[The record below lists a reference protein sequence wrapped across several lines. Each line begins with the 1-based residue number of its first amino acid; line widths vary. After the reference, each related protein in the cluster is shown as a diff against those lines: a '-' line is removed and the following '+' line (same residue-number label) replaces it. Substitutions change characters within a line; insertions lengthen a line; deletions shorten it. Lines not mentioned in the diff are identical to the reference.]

1 MKPSSEQ
8 MFVLTLCS
16 RCASVYYGMKDRKI
30 KRKDIRQAIKEPCDI
45 CCRAGYEYIIEE
57 NKGEQH
63 EH

>member
-1 MKPSSEQ
+1 MKHKPIE
-8 MFVLTLCS
+8 LTLCYH
-16 RCASVYYGMKDRKI
+16 CYTVYRDMPDRII
-30 KRKDIRQAIKEPCDI
+30 KRKDKSQTIKEPCDI